1 MQKAASEL
9 LVLHPI
15 KNKIVECG
23 ISVDGTCQR
32 RGYSSM
38 NGCVAALSVDTGK
51 VVDIEIMSSYCPTCR
66 KISKMPR
73 SIESE
78 TFAADH
84 VCHSNFQGSAL
95 KMEAVGATRI
105 FQRSIVKRGLKYA
118 HYYGDGDSKGFINV
132 KDTYG
137 KDSVTKYECI
147 GHVQKRVGA
156 RLRKLKSK
164 NKNLS
169 GKGKLTDSFI
179 DRLQNY
185 YGIAVRSNVGNLSG
199 LQQNVIAALFHCS
212 SSVEKPMHGQCPI
225 GKDSWCYY
233 QQALSCGK
241 KPNEKY
247 KGLSNEVLNTIK
259 PTYLE
264 LCTKELLTKCL
275 HGKTQNSNECLN
287 GVIWQRV
294 PKEVFVCLK
303 ILKSG
308 ALDAVI
314 QFNDGYKSCVE
325 IFKKLNIT
333 PGYFTLKAYKHLDIN
348 RINDAER
355 YSTPNVKQRRKIL
368 RATREKKSMF

>member
-1 MQKAASEL
+1 MQKSASEL
-9 LVLHPI
+9 LVLHPT

-23 ISVDGTCQR
+23 ISVDGTWQR

-38 NGCVAALSVDTGK
+38 NGCVAALSVDTG
-51 VVDIEIMSSYCPTCR
+51 
-66 KISKMPR
+66 
-73 SIESE
+73 
-78 TFAADH
+78 
-84 VCHSNFQGSAL
+84 
-95 KMEAVGATRI
+95 
-105 FQRSIVKRGLKYA
+105 LKYA
-118 HYYGDGDSKGFINV
+118 HYYGDRDSKGFISV

-156 RLRKLKSK
+156 RLRKLKFK

-185 YGIAVRSNVGNLSG
+185 YGIAVRSNVETLSG

-212 SSVEKPMHGQCPI
+212 SSVEKLMHGQCPI
-225 GKDSWCYY
+225 EKIVGATTSEHCLVAK
-233 QQALSCGK
+233 AK
-241 KPNEKY
+241 TKKY

-275 HGKTQNSNECLN
+275 HGKTQNSNQCLN

-294 PKEVFVCLK
+294 PEEILVCLK
-303 ILKSG
+303 TLKSS
-308 ALDAVI
+308 ALVAVI
-314 QFNDGYKSCVE
+314 QFNDGYKGCVE
-325 IFKKLNIT
+325 IF
-333 PGYFTLKAYKHLDIN
+333 
-348 RINDAER
+348 
-355 YSTPNVKQRRKIL
+355 
-368 RATREKKSMF
+368 

>member
-9 LVLHPI
+9 LVLHPT

-23 ISVDGTCQR
+23 ISVDGTWQR

-66 KISKMPR
+66 MISKMPR
-73 SIESE
+73 SIESK

-118 HYYGDGDSKGFINV
+118 HYYGDGDSKGFISV

-164 NKNLS
+164 NKKSVWLLPTTLLLS
-169 GKGKLTDSFI
+169 P
-179 DRLQNY
+179 R
-185 YGIAVRSNVGNLSG
+185 VGPEG
-199 LQQNVIAALFHCS
+199 LWKS
-212 SSVEKPMHGQCPI
+212 KPTQFLI
-225 GKDSWCYY
+225 K
-233 QQALSCGK
+233 
-241 KPNEKY
+241 
-247 KGLSNEVLNTIK
+247 SNELKNLKFVISPEKTYSVAFRCAAGGGTVFRRK
-259 PTYLE
+259 PT
-264 LCTKELLTKCL
+264 
-275 HGKTQNSNECLN
+275 
-287 GVIWQRV
+287 
-294 PKEVFVCLK
+294 FK
-303 ILKSG
+303 INN
-308 ALDAVI
+308 A
-314 QFNDGYKSCVE
+314 FY
-325 IFKKLNIT
+325 
-333 PGYFTLKAYKHLDIN
+333 
-348 RINDAER
+348 
-355 YSTPNVKQRRKIL
+355 
-368 RATREKKSMF
+368 